1 MNNNRRSWFRKGILF
16 FFFFI
21 GVILLLSLA
30 LMQLWNAILVPA
42 VHVSAINYGQ
52 ALGIFILSKILFGGF
67 RGGWGPRRGYR
78 MHAMQQKFASMTPEE
93 REKFK
98 AEWKN
103 RCNMWGVKD
112 PSPENAS

>member
-1 MNNNRRSWFRKGILF
+1 MYNNRRSWFRKGILF
-16 FFFFI
+16 FFLFI
-21 GVILLLSLA
+21 GIVLLLSLA
-30 LMQLWNAILVPA
+30 IMQLWNAILVPA
-42 VHVSAINYGQ
+42 VHVSVINYGQ

-67 RGGWGPRRGYR
+67 RGGWGRRGYR

-103 RCNMWGVKD
+103 RCNRWGVKD
-112 PSPENAS
+112 SSPENAS